1 MSDELVPAGS
11 WWDKTKAWAKRNP
24 TLSGAAAGAAA
35 GTIIPGLGTIIGT
48 VGGAVI
54 GHLAGRDRPQGAESS
69 PAEGTA
75 DISHDDSPKISHDI

>member
-1 MSDELVPAGS
+1 MSDESASARS

-35 GTIIPGLGTIIGT
+35 GSIIPGLGTVVGT

-54 GHLAGRDRPQGAESS
+54 GHLAGRDRPQGEEPS
-69 PAEGTA
+69 PAAGTVDNDA
-75 DISHDDSPKISHDI
+75 PAKDAS